1 MDESTKQRISD
12 LERSNDELR
21 AVLLLA
27 ERQLQRCDHEWKE
40 NGLLSL
46 MREVRQQ
53 SWTIRKGALSRVAE
67 AGAS

>member
-27 ERQLQRCDHEWKE
+27 ERQLERCDPEWNE
-40 NGLLSL
+40 NELLSL
-46 MREVRQQ
+46 IREVRQQ
-53 SWTIRKGALSRVAE
+53 SWTLRKETTSRVAE
-67 AGAS
+67 AGGS

>member
-1 MDESTKQRISD
+1 MDESTKQRIID
-12 LERSNDELR
+12 LEQSNDELR

-27 ERQLQRCDHEWKE
+27 ERQLARCDPEWSE

-53 SWTIRKGALSRVAE
+53 SWTIRKGTTSRVAE
-67 AGAS
+67 AGGS